1 MDLDDKNI
9 KNLVNME
16 TSDTDDDLFITQ
28 SVQSTSSNYFY
39 I

>member
-9 KNLVNME
+9 QNLVNME
-16 TSDTDDDLFITQ
+16 ISDMDDDLFISQ
-28 SVQSTSSNYFY
+28 IVQKSLS